1 MPVVFVTDGP
11 PRRRL
16 LDPAEKHPF
25 GEKASRI
32 LGGEYEGVAPVLETD
47 GFRVVDGI
55 EVDVSCI
62 LVLVERMLEPV
73 DDELDT
79 AAKAVLVKDDGVLDG
94 TSVELVEGELVVPAK
109 LVVKVDDRVLDDRIF
124 ELEDDEIEMA
134 ARVVLVD
141 NDGVLDDR
149 PFEMEEDEL
158 DIPASA
164 VLVVDDGVL
173 ED

>member
-1 MPVVFVTDGP
+1 MFVTDGP

-16 LDPAEKHPF
+16 LEPSEKHPF
-25 GEKASRI
+25 GENASRI
-32 LGGEYEGVAPVLETD
+32 LGGEYEGVAPVLEVD
-47 GFRVVDGI
+47 GFRVEDGI

-73 DDELDT
+73 DDELDA
-79 AAKAVLVKDDGVLDG
+79 AAKAVLVEDDVVLDG
-94 TSVELVEGELVVPAK
+94 APVELVEGELVVLAK
-109 LVVKVDDRVLDDRIF
+109 LVVKVDDGVLEDRTF
-124 ELEDDEIEMA
+124 ELEGDELGMP

-149 PFEMEEDEL
+149 PFEMEKDEL
-158 DIPASA
+158 DTPARA
-164 VLVVDDGVL
+164 VLVVGDGVL